1 MKNSEELI
9 TAIDTD
15 EGLKSKRKL
24 LTIASLTLLA
34 LSFSGAKI
42 EEANSFIFK
51 IKFAHQNGLAIL
63 LVISIIFLMVRYYN
77 YAKKYHDRL
86 YSIWTNRLLTR
97 GFFYSPSPETP
108 HDDGGILAFSRC
120 SELDAQ
126 IGHDV
131 TQWESTYECGWLF
144 TRYIKNSWGYNAHP
158 EKDWVDRV
166 DRVNIFKSIGIKA
179 YFKSISYEAIEQ
191 FKSFFTH
198 RENLDILA
206 PYFIGCAA
214 IASYYFN
221 ADLQEVLNS
230 ISIST
235 KK

>member
-1 MKNSEELI
+1 MKTSEELL

-86 YSIWTNRLLTR
+86 YYIWATRLINRN
-97 GFFYSPSPETP
+97 FFYSRCP
-108 HDDGGILAFSRC
+108 HSDQDAGIVADSRS
-120 SELDAQ
+120 SELDANFE
-126 IGHDV
+126 HDV
-131 TQWESTYECGWLF
+131 RRWEFKYICGWPF
-144 TRYIKNSWGYNAHP
+144 TRYIDHYWGYNDHP
-158 EKDWVDRV
+158 EEDRMDRV
-166 DRVNIFKSIGIKA
+166 SIVKQFGMKAYCKSIG
-179 YFKSISYEAIEQ
+179 YEAIEQ
-191 FKSFFTH
+191 TKSFFIH

-221 ADLQEVLNS
+221 AELQELLTF
-230 ISIST
+230 ISTST

>member
-1 MKNSEELI
+1 MMENSQELI
-9 TAIDTD
+9 TAFDTD

-51 IKFAHQNGLAIL
+51 IKFAQQNGLAIL
-63 LVISIIFLMVRYYN
+63 LVISIVFLMVRYYN

-86 YSIWTNRLLTR
+86 YSIWSARLLTR
-97 GFFYSPSPETP
+97 DFFYSPSPENI
-108 HDDGGILAFSRC
+108 HDDEGILAVSRC

-126 IGHDV
+126 IDNEIKRWV
-131 TQWESTYECGWLF
+131 STYECGWLF
-144 TRYIKNSWGYNAHP
+144 TRYISHSWGYSDHC
-158 EKDWVDRV
+158 EEDRV
-166 DRVNIFKSIGIKA
+166 DRVNIFKSFGIKA

-221 ADLQEVLNS
+221 AELQELLNS

>member
-1 MKNSEELI
+1 MDSNKLI
-9 TAIDTD
+9 EAIDAD

-86 YSIWTNRLLTR
+86 YSIWSTRLINRV
-97 GFFYSPSPETP
+97 FFYSRCP
-108 HDDGGILAFSRC
+108 HSDEDAGIVADSRC
-120 SELDAQ
+120 SELDARLN
-126 IGHDV
+126 HDIRR
-131 TQWESTYECGWLF
+131 WEFNYVCGWPF
-144 TRYIKNSWGYNAHP
+144 TRYIVHTWGDNDYA
-158 EKDWVDRV
+158 EEDRME
-166 DRVNIFKSIGIKA
+166 RISIVGKFGKKA
-179 YFKSISYEAIEQ
+179 YFKSIGYEAIEQ
-191 FKSFFTH
+191 SKSFFTH

-221 ADLQEVLNS
+221 ADLQELLNS

>member
-1 MKNSEELI
+1 MADSKGLTEE
-9 TAIDTD
+9 IDAD

-86 YSIWTNRLLTR
+86 YDIWANRLISR
-97 GFFYSPSPETP
+97 SFFYEVNP
-108 HDDGGILAFSRC
+108 HDNNEDAGLVADSR
-120 SELDAQ
+120 SDELDDIVMNRMQ
-126 IGHDV
+126 YH
-131 TQWESTYECGWLF
+131 WSYSYRSSFLF
-144 TRYIKNSWGYNAHP
+144 RRFIIHYWGKEEYG
-158 EKDWVDRV
+158 DDDRV
-166 DRVNIFKSIGIKA
+166 EEINIFSKFGSGI
-179 YFKSISYEAIEQ
+179 YFKTLFFEAREQ

-221 ADLQEVLNS
+221 AELQDLLNL
-230 ISIST
+230 IST
-235 KK
+235 NTKK

>member
-1 MKNSEELI
+1 MNNSNELI
-9 TAIDTD
+9 EAIDVD

-77 YAKKYHDRL
+77 FAKKYHDTV
-86 YSIWTNRLLTR
+86 YSLWTRRLLNNTL
-97 GFFYSPSPETP
+97 FYSADPNS
-108 HDDGGILAFSRC
+108 DDDAGLVADTRN
-120 SELDAQ
+120 SELENMLLSKE
-126 IGHDV
+126 GR
-131 TQWESTYECGWLF
+131 WEFHYKCGFPF
-144 TRYIKNSWGYNAHP
+144 TRYIVHYWGFNQYHD
-158 EKDWVDRV
+158 EDRMSQ
-166 DRVNIFKSIGIKA
+166 VNIYTRFGFRTYINVLRLEVYKQI
-179 YFKSISYEAIEQ
+179 
-191 FKSFFTH
+191 KSFFTH
-198 RENLDILA
+198 RENLDVLA
-206 PYFIGCAA
+206 PYVIGCAA

-221 ADLQEVLNS
+221 AELQELLTL
-230 ISIST
+230 ISTST

>member
-1 MKNSEELI
+1 MNNSSELI
-9 TAIDTD
+9 TAIDAD

-63 LVISIIFLMVRYYN
+63 LVVSIIFLMVRYYN

-86 YSIWTNRLLTR
+86 YSIWSTRLLTR
-97 GFFYSPSPETP
+97 KFFYSPSPETP
-108 HDDGGILAFSRC
+108 HDDGGIIAVSRC
-120 SELDAQ
+120 SELDANLS
-126 IGHDV
+126 HDV
-131 TQWESTYECGWLF
+131 QRWVSTYECGWPF
-144 TRYIKNSWGYNAHP
+144 TRYITHCWGYNEHP
-158 EKDWVDRV
+158 EEDRV

-179 YFKSISYEAIEQ
+179 YMKSICYEAIEQ
-191 FKSFFTH
+191 LKSFFTH

-221 ADLQEVLNS
+221 ADLQELLKS